1 MKKKKPDQ
9 PQQIDLTQGK
19 VPPQSPEIE
28 KVVLG
33 SILLEKRAFDIVSE
47 KLTADVFYSQAH
59 KTVYEAMLKLSADYK
74 VIDLLTV
81 TTQLISDGKLDE
93 IGGAYYLTKLTDR
106 VVSTA
111 GLEEYCF
118 ILLQNYMKR
127 SLIEYGLNVTTR
139 SFDETSDVFD
149 VINEADKNFTEIT
162 TTGIRKSYTRIE
174 TSVIKSV
181 SRIEDLRAKGSDVTG
196 VPTGF
201 KSLDGVTYGWQ
212 NTDLIILAARPS
224 VGKTALALNF
234 LRNAAANEIKPTPA
248 VFFSMEMSE
257 GQLVNRLLSA
267 ESGVFL
273 ERLQRGDLDDFWMKE
288 LYKKGVD
295 PVCKMPIFIDDSPG
309 LTLAEVKSKARN
321 LKRKENIGLVVIDY
335 LQLMSGS
342 GNQKTRE
349 QEISSISRGLKG
361 LAKELEVPV
370 IALSQ
375 LSRETEKR
383 SGDAKMPQLSDLRE
397 SGAIE
402 QDADMVMFLYR
413 PEYYGV
419 QSDFE
424 GESTKGKT
432 IVKIAK
438 NRSGKLA
445 EIELTARL
453 DIQKFYDSGYQFSE
467 KSQISTGGNWQ
478 PVSEILNDDNP
489 F

>member
-1 MKKKKPDQ
+1 MKKKSEQ
-9 PQQIDLTQGK
+9 PKQIDFTQGK
-19 VPPQSPEIE
+19 VPPNSPDVE
-28 KVVLG
+28 KIVLG
-33 SILLEKRAFDIVSE
+33 SILLERSAFDTVSE
-47 KLTADVFYSQAH
+47 KLTADVFYSQ
-59 KTVYEAMLKLSADYK
+59 TNRLVYEAMMNLSANSRL
-74 VIDLLTV
+74 IDIFTV
-81 TTQLISDGKLDE
+81 AEQLVSNGKLDE
-93 IGGAYYLTKLTDR
+93 VGGAYYLTKLTDN

-111 GLEEYCF
+111 GLEQYCL
-118 ILLQNYMKR
+118 ILLQHYMKR
-127 SLIEYGLNVTTR
+127 SLITHGINVATKSLDDTT
-139 SFDETSDVFD
+139 DVFD
-149 VINEADKNFTEIT
+149 IINEADKSFTEIT
-162 TTGIRKSYTRIE
+162 TTGIKKSYTKIDNA
-174 TSVIKSV
+174 VFKSV
-181 SRIEDLRAKGSDVTG
+181 TRIEDLRVKGGDVTG

-201 KSLDGVTYGWQ
+201 KSLDSVTYGWQ

-295 PVCKMPIFIDDSPG
+295 PVCKMPIFIDDTPG

-321 LKRKENIGLVVIDY
+321 LKRKENIGLIIIDY

-467 KSQISTGGNWQ
+467 KSQISTGGNWK